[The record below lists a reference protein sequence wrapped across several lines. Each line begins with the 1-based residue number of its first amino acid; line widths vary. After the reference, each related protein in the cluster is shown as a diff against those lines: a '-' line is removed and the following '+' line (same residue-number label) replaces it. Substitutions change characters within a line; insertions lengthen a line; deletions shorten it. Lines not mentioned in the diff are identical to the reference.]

1 MIIFEKVREI
11 GTLLYLGLS
20 KKHIKR
26 IFLLEGLIIG
36 SLGSLLGL
44 IIAGGLALIQVKF
57 QIFTLPEDIYFMDH
71 IPIKI
76 DWLNTLLIISI
87 GIISAIAASLWPI
100 YRASKINPAEA
111 LRYE

>member
-11 GTLLYLGLS
+11 GTLLSLGLS
-20 KKHIKR
+20 KQNIKR

-36 SLGSLLGL
+36 VLGSLLGFMV
-44 IIAGGLALIQVKF
+44 AGGLALLQIKF

-71 IPIKI
+71 IPVEIN
-76 DWLNTLLIISI
+76 WLNTLLIISV
-87 GIISAIAASLWPI
+87 GIISAIIASLWPV

-111 LRYE
+111 LKYE